1 MKLLNILNDFIGFSK
16 QLNIQTKK
24 NTNNTKMDVCEIHTL
39 WTLQS
44 TMGNTHEW
52 PEKPAHRHL
61 TKAKNPIEPNNIA
74 NKRAKE
80 GGQRL

>member
-1 MKLLNILNDFIGFSK
+1 
-16 QLNIQTKK
+16 
-24 NTNNTKMDVCEIHTL
+24 MDVCEIHTL